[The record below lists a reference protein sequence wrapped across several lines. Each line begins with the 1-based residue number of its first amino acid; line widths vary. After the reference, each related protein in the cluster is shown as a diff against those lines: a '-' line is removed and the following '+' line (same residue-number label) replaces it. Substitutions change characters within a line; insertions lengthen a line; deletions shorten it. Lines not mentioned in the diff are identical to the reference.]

1 MQIEIDDDLTDVIV
15 RNSMKELFWDIH
27 PLNPH
32 TSRWW
37 CADDIAYNEKL
48 REAVLVILEYVLSK
62 NELEEFLQQVAA
74 HGLDEH
80 DKIQSLID
88 GSGVPF

>member
-1 MQIEIDDDLTDVIV
+1 MQIEIDDDCTDMIV
-15 RNSMKELFWDIH
+15 RNWMKEVFWDIH
-27 PLNPH
+27 PLNPN

-37 CADDIAYNEKL
+37 HEQDIAFNEKL
-48 REAVLVILEYVLSK
+48 RKAALVILEYTLSE

-74 HGLDEH
+74 QGFDDE
-80 DKIQSLID
+80 QSLID